1 MWSIQ
6 TKVQNFS
13 TRCKSIDFI
22 ANNGKSRG
30 QTGLL
35 SNSFPHNKILA
46 VDESPLTAAAHLV
59 PRFPGKKKWLQAIL
73 PEATDRKISYP

>member
-46 VDESPLTAAAHLV
+46 VDKPPLTAAAHLV
-59 PRFPGKKKWLQAIL
+59 PRCPGQKKVASGNLA
-73 PEATDRKISYP
+73 